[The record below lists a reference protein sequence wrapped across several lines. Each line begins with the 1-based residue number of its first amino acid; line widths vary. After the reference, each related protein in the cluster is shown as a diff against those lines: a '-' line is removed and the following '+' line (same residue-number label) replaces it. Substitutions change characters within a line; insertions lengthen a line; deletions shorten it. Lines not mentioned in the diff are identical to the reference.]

1 MVNDMY
7 ENRQRR
13 GRRTFFKREE
23 EKPEWIPKTKLGH
36 DVVKGKYESLDD
48 ILRAGKV
55 ILEPGIVDKLVP
67 EIEEEIIFIGG
78 SPGKGGGIRRTATKR
93 TARMHKSG
101 RRFKL
106 TAVIALGDKKNLIGI
121 GRASSKE
128 HRTAIE
134 KATVKA
140 KLNMIR
146 VRKGCGNWECACEGK
161 HSMPFRTEAKHGS
174 VKVTLYPAPKG
185 VGIVADKT
193 TRKILALA
201 GIKDV
206 WAKTSGSTKT
216 RGNLVYAVFDA
227 LRNLNRTKGDI

>member
-1 MVNDMY
+1 MAEPERRN
-7 ENRQRR
+7 R
-13 GRRTFFKREE
+13 GRRREGLFGVDNRDVD
-23 EKPEWIPKTKLGH
+23 WVPKTKLGK
-36 DVVKGKYESLDD
+36 DVVEGKYESLED
-48 ILRAGKV
+48 ILKSGKV

-67 EIEEEIIFIGG
+67 DLEQEIIFIGG

-106 TAVIALGDKKNLIGI
+106 TAIVVVGDKKSLIGV

-134 KATVKA
+134 KATTKA

-146 VRKGCGNWECACEGK
+146 VRMGCGNWECSCGGE
-161 HSMPFRTEAKHGS
+161 HSIPFRTEAKYGS
-174 VKVTLYPAPKG
+174 VRVILFSAPKG

-193 TRKILALA
+193 TKKMLDLA
-201 GIKDV
+201 GVKDIWIKTHGTTD
-206 WAKTSGSTKT
+206 T
-216 RGNLVYAVFDA
+216 RGNLVYAVFTA
-227 LRNLNRTKGDI
+227 LKNLNRTKGDI